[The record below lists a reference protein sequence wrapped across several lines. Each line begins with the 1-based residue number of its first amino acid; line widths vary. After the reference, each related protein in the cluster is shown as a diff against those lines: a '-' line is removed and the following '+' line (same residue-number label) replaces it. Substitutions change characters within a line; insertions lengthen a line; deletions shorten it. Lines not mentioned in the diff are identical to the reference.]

1 LLFDASVLDPVPEW
15 VLDTDAPRA
24 DLEVEPLGNQGGE
37 PAPIGVASVVEGTEH
52 AGSEEHGFRQDD
64 QSPDAL
70 ASGTAIHVS
79 KPPAPVRPAAE
90 EFFVAAPLEPVLD
103 DAFGAVDV
111 GMVAVTVEEFAQ
123 SGVGVNDLGGSGE
136 TDGEVLGFVP
146 PVSVIATNEVGRSS
160 AVGPDGDVPGDS
172 APDHAGRAGGRGVVA
187 AEQPNDAGVR
197 GVRRQ
202 RRPDSIPG

>member
-1 LLFDASVLDPVPEW
+1 
-15 VLDTDAPRA
+15 
-24 DLEVEPLGNQGGE
+24 
-37 PAPIGVASVVEGTEH
+37 
-52 AGSEEHGFRQDD
+52 
-64 QSPDAL
+64 
-70 ASGTAIHVS
+70 
-79 KPPAPVRPAAE
+79 
-90 EFFVAAPLEPVLD
+90 
-103 DAFGAVDV
+103 
-111 GMVAVTVEEFAQ
+111 MVAVTVEEFAQ

-172 APDHAGRAGGRGVVA
+172 APDHADRAGGRRVVA

-202 RRPDSIPG
+202 PAAGLDSRVGAGEVGESEREFSAGQSGEDRKSVLCGVVEPDHVAALVEPDTRERLADAVE